1 MARTMKRGS
10 VIVDMAAASG
20 GNCDLSQANQVVTDE
35 VSGVIVVGKTN
46 YPAEMAGQASYFLSQ
61 NFLAMLE
68 LMGKGDDLAVDLTEA
83 VVEQLAVVKGGTVL
97 TYVFL
102 IFIRIFPSSP
112 RCPMYFVCFS
122 NSWGSFGKL

>member
-20 GNCDLSQANQVVTDE
+20 GNCDLSQANQVITDE

-112 RCPMYFVCFS
+112 RCPTFIYFF
-122 NSWGSFGKL
+122 